1 MKRFIEKRERKRRC
15 VSKRAETR
23 ARGERERERE
33 RERRRGRRLAER
45 RWRSSDRTMWTSSY
59 VALEKSRN
67 PKKKELSRPFFFS
80 LQLTRFR
87 FSAAGRVRVQGGQER
102 QGADV
107 SPGGDASPR
116 QEGWS
121 TLSLFFFSCL
131 LTTAFELRAI
141 SVFSQQLEDLRKHED
156 PRLSFSTP
164 EFREAQRIFTDNF
177 KKNFGKPVEWAFVKK
192 HAWSKPQLVK
202 LDKPVRASR
211 GDLPHT
217 IGIPRG

>member
-1 MKRFIEKRERKRRC
+1 MDKNDKEQMSLLEEMRRH
-15 VSKRAETR
+15 V
-23 ARGERERERE
+23 
-33 RERRRGRRLAER
+33 
-45 RWRSSDRTMWTSSY
+45 
-59 VALEKSRN
+59 
-67 PKKKELSRPFFFS
+67 KKVGLLSP
-80 LQLTRFR
+80 
-87 FSAAGRVRVQGGQER
+87 
-102 QGADV
+102 
-107 SPGGDASPR
+107 
-116 QEGWS
+116 
-121 TLSLFFFSCL
+121 FFFSCL